1 MPKGNL
7 VWRELVRKGVSYN
20 RTTAFS
26 LRTMRSHYYYL
37 EKLVWSITNWFLSH
51 FMPLV
56 YFCTPWKHQKTTGFL
71 MFSGDTERIIAWNG
85 FNGTWKIILP
95 NLFWATQQWGFRE
108 QFLNFLFSKL
118 NLSKYSHKIINSKK
132 SGLECFFMALWNA
145 FSNIANYTLEIVSKF
160 FF

>member
-7 VWRELVRKGVSYN
+7 VWRELERKGVSYN
-20 RTTAFS
+20 RTTEFS

-37 EKLVWSITNWFLSH
+37 DKLVWSITNWFLSH

-95 NLFWATQQWGFRE
+95 NLILSNSAMGIQRAIS
-108 QFLNFLFSKL
+108 QFSIFQIKFVQILSQNNQLKKIWSGMFFHGTLKCLFKYGKL
-118 NLSKYSHKIINSKK
+118 
-132 SGLECFFMALWNA
+132 
-145 FSNIANYTLEIVSKF
+145 
-160 FF
+160 